1 MLSCLAHEPKQVRK
15 QLEQVRGP
23 RRKRSTGTADV
34 EVAGKIA
41 LGSDRRSRG
50 RNSRKNYS
58 RRKRRGQWMLRE
70 GRVKLKM
77 TTRQQMAGLAV
88 LGGEL
93 GNQKKAARVT
103 NGGIPRLGWEAGKN
117 LTVTEGSDEGVGVKA
132 AGKNGVDENDGGG
145 RS

>member
-1 MLSCLAHEPKQVRK
+1 M
-15 QLEQVRGP
+15 
-23 RRKRSTGTADV
+23 GTADV

-41 LGSDRRSRG
+41 LGSDQRSRG
-50 RNSRKNYS
+50 RNGRKNYS

-103 NGGIPRLGWEAGKN
+103 NGGIPRLGWEASQ
-117 LTVTEGSDEGVGVKA
+117 EFDC
-132 AGKNGVDENDGGG
+132 G
-145 RS
+145 RGE